1 MKTSINGVKNI
12 LSLYNINILEFYC
25 TLQIYTT
32 ELNFVF
38 PPLIDINENASLGV
52 GTGLQV

>member
-38 PPLIDINENASLGV
+38 PPLMDINENASLGV
-52 GTGLQV
+52 GTGL